1 MPAAVLDTLKRVTQI
16 RTMGSS
22 GADEQAMGDRPA
34 VLLIDHGSR
43 RAAANTLLGEVAA
56 LVKERLGATSIVE
69 PAHMELA
76 KPTIAEGFA
85 RCVAQGATTV
95 VVHPFMLAPG
105 RHVTE
110 DLPRLVAEA
119 AARHRGVRFSM
130 AAPLGSH
137 SGVID
142 AVIERCQS
150 ALPNVESSQG

>member
-1 MPAAVLDTLKRVTQI
+1 
-16 RTMGSS
+16 MGFSS
-22 GADEQAMGDRPA
+22 EDGQATPERSA

-43 RAAANTLLGEVAA
+43 RDAANELLGEVAT
-56 LVKERLGATSIVE
+56 LVKKRLGEESIVE
-69 PAHMELA
+69 QAHMELA
-76 KPTIAEGFA
+76 EPTIAEGFA
-85 RCVAQGATTV
+85 RCVEQGATQV

-137 SGVID
+137 AGVID

-150 ALPNVESSQG
+150 ALPDAEPSGG